1 MNNTHKTLPESIRC
15 GIHIILVST
24 GKLISSL
31 FDLLS
36 TQIEKNKILVQN
48 QLAEKNQKM
57 VKAKYDYFQYG
68 ILTDLFAVLFHK
80 QYPNLDI
87 NSIEEIRPVESPDQY
102 HFIFKLPVTGTAR
115 DFQLQELKSNI
126 QQDIYRFQQKLLQ
139 EYGNDAYQLYPYI
152 MNGLYVVDLRLSSP
166 DYFRI
171 TLSANIF
178 Y

>member
-36 TQIEKNKILVQN
+36 TQIEKNKVLAQN

-80 QYPNLDI
+80 KYPNLDI

-126 QQDIYRFQQKLLQ
+126 QQDIFRFQQKLLL

-166 DYFRI
+166 DYFQI
-171 TLSANIF
+171 ILNGNIV